1 MLVRLRAG
9 DDDDGGGG
17 GGVVVG
23 GGGAAA
29 VSDAAGARRSF
40 FSCCYS
46 SLCSVISLVCA
57 NLCKFLAFRGKKRDS
72 RGLLWPSFL
81 TVRSTTPFS
90 SNLDPGECLDS
101 I

>member
-9 DDDDGGGG
+9 DDEVGGG
-17 GGVVVG
+17 VVG
-23 GGGAAA
+23 GGGGAA

-57 NLCKFLAFRGKKRDS
+57 NLCANSSLSEGRRKKDS
-72 RGLLWPSFL
+72 RRSFVDL
-81 TVRSTTPFS
+81 FF
-90 SNLDPGECLDS
+90 DCLIDDA
-101 I
+101 IFPPTLI